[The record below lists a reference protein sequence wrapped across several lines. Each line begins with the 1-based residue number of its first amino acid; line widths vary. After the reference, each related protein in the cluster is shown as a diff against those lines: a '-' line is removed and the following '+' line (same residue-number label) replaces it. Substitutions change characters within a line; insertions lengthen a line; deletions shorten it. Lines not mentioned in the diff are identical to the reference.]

1 MKTLSFNIGV
11 EQTLPAAAHA
21 AKARIPRE
29 TVLRR
34 NHNLAELDSADKREP
49 QYRNENRKTRMKR
62 PIMYPRFL
70 LIGVVAVPLAF
81 LAAAPAS
88 AQVTDPRVA
97 QLEEQ
102 VRQLNGLVEE
112 LNFQILQ
119 MQDQLRRMQEDNE
132 LRFQE
137 IEQRRS
143 DAGGARASGSDQAAA
158 GAGSGDDDFY
168 AGAGE
173 QGQAAAPGEDAPAR
187 GEPPRNLGS
196 ITFDADGAPRVA
208 APADQGSSTHAGPD
222 DTTVAALPRGDDDDE
237 LYRNSYEFILSGDYD
252 TAEAG
257 FRDLIARFPD
267 SEHAADAHFWL
278 GEALLAQQ
286 KPRDAAEI
294 FLAASRDFPQA
305 RKAPDTLFKLGVSL
319 AAMKQRDVACAT
331 FTEVLQRYPQASDA
345 LKERVKQEQAAA
357 SC

>member
-1 MKTLSFNIGV
+1 MF
-11 EQTLPAAAHA
+11 
-21 AKARIPRE
+21 
-29 TVLRR
+29 
-34 NHNLAELDSADKREP
+34 
-49 QYRNENRKTRMKR
+49 
-62 PIMYPRFL
+62 PRFL
-70 LIGVVAVPLAF
+70 LIGALALPF
-81 LAAAPAS
+81 AASLVLGAGAPAS

-132 LRFQE
+132 MRFQE
-137 IEQRRS
+137 LEQRRS
-143 DAGGARASGSDQAAA
+143 DATGARTSDRAAA
-158 GAGSGDDDFY
+158 DSEGAGSGDEEFY
-168 AGAGE
+168 GGA
-173 QGQAAAPGEDAPAR
+173 QAQAPAR
-187 GEPPRNLGS
+187 QPPAQSPAQPPASGEGAQVLGEPPRNLGS
-196 ITFDADGAPRVA
+196 ITFDADGTPRVA
-208 APADQGSSTHAGPD
+208 TPADPAVQGQATPTGPD
-222 DTTVAALPRGDDDDE
+222 DTTVAALPSGSDDDDE
-237 LYRNSYEFILSGDYD
+237 LYRNAYEFILSGDYD
-252 TAEAG
+252 TAEAS

-286 KPRDAAEI
+286 KPREAAEI

-319 AAMKQRDVACAT
+319 AAMNQRDVACAT
-331 FTEVLQRYPQASDA
+331 FTEVLQRYPQSSDA
-345 LKERVKQEQAAA
+345 LKERVKQEQATA

>member
-1 MKTLSFNIGV
+1 M
-11 EQTLPAAAHA
+11 
-21 AKARIPRE
+21 
-29 TVLRR
+29 
-34 NHNLAELDSADKREP
+34 D
-49 QYRNENRKTRMKR
+49 ENRTTRMKR
-62 PIMYPRFL
+62 PIMFPRFL
-70 LIGVVAVPLAF
+70 LIGALALPLAF
-81 LAAAPAS
+81 IATMPAS
-88 AQVTDPRVA
+88 AQVADPRVA

-143 DAGGARASGSDQAAA
+143 DNNSGGNSARASDHAAA
-158 GAGSGDDDFY
+158 DPGSGDDEFY
-168 AGAGE
+168 GGNQPQAGN
-173 QGQAAAPGEDAPAR
+173 QAASGAQVM

-196 ITFDADGAPRVA
+196 ITFDADGSPRVV
-208 APADQGSSTHAGPD
+208 APPHQSSEAQSTLDGA
-222 DTTVAALPRGDDDDE
+222 TVAALPPRGDDDDE
-237 LYRNSYEFILSGDYD
+237 LYRNAYEFILSGDYD

-267 SEHAADAHFWL
+267 SEHSADAHFWL

-286 KPRDAAEI
+286 KPREAAET

-305 RKAPDTLFKLGVSL
+305 RKAPDMLFKLGVSL
-319 AAMKQRDVACAT
+319 AAMQQRDVACAT

-345 LKERVKQEQAAA
+345 LKERVKQEQASA

>member
-1 MKTLSFNIGV
+1 MF
-11 EQTLPAAAHA
+11 
-21 AKARIPRE
+21 
-29 TVLRR
+29 LRF
-34 NHNLAELDSADKREP
+34 
-49 QYRNENRKTRMKR
+49 M
-62 PIMYPRFL
+62 
-70 LIGVVAVPLAF
+70 LIGALALPLA
-81 LAAAPAS
+81 LAAGSPAS
-88 AQVTDPRVA
+88 AQVADPRVA

-143 DAGGARASGSDQAAA
+143 DAAPATRPSDHAAA
-158 GAGSGDDDFY
+158 APAPAEDTGSGDDEFY
-168 AGAGE
+168 AAE
-173 QGQAAAPGEDAPAR
+173 DAAPNGGAQVR
-187 GEPPRNLGS
+187 GEPPRNLGA
-196 ITFDADGAPRVA
+196 ITFDADGTPRVA
-208 APADQGSSTHAGPD
+208 APAEGPD

-237 LYRNSYEFILSGDYD
+237 LYRGAYELILAGDYD

-257 FRDLIARFPD
+257 FRDLIARFPA
-267 SEHAADAHFWL
+267 SEHTADAHFWL

-286 KPRDAAEI
+286 KPREAAEI
-294 FLAASRDFPQA
+294 FLAASRDYPDA

-319 AAMKQRDVACAT
+319 VAMKQRDVACAT
-331 FTEVLQRYPQASDA
+331 FSEVLQRYPQASAA
-345 LKERVKQEQAAA
+345 LKERVRQEQAAA

>member
-1 MKTLSFNIGV
+1 
-11 EQTLPAAAHA
+11 
-21 AKARIPRE
+21 
-29 TVLRR
+29 
-34 NHNLAELDSADKREP
+34 
-49 QYRNENRKTRMKR
+49 MKR
-62 PIMYPRFL
+62 TLTFPRFL
-70 LIGVVAVPLAF
+70 LIGALALPLASI
-81 LAAAPAS
+81 AALPAS

-143 DAGGARASGSDQAAA
+143 DSGAGSDARASDHAAA
-158 GAGSGDDDFY
+158 DPGSGDDEFY
-168 AGAGE
+168 GAG
-173 QGQAAAPGEDAPAR
+173 QPQAGNQPATPGRVEGAQVL
-187 GEPPRNLGS
+187 GEPPRSLGS
-196 ITFDADGAPRVA
+196 ITFDADGSPRVV
-208 APADQGSSTHAGPD
+208 APADPAQHGGAAQSSLDGG
-222 DTTVAALPRGDDDDE
+222 TVAALPPRGDDDDE

-267 SEHAADAHFWL
+267 SEHTADAHFWL
-278 GEALLAQQ
+278 GEAQLAQQ
-286 KPRDAAEI
+286 KPRDAAET

-305 RKAPDTLFKLGVSL
+305 RKAPDMLFKLGVSL
-319 AAMKQRDVACAT
+319 AAMQQRDVACAT

-345 LKERVKQEQAAA
+345 LKERVKQEQASA

>member
-1 MKTLSFNIGV
+1 M
-11 EQTLPAAAHA
+11 
-21 AKARIPRE
+21 
-29 TVLRR
+29 
-34 NHNLAELDSADKREP
+34 LA
-49 QYRNENRKTRMKR
+49 
-62 PIMYPRFL
+62 RFL
-70 LIGVVAVPLAF
+70 LIGAFALPLA
-81 LAAAPAS
+81 LAAAAPAS
-88 AQVTDPRVA
+88 AQTTDPRVA

-112 LNFQILQ
+112 LNFQLLQ

-132 LRFQE
+132 MRFQE
-137 IEQRRS
+137 LEQRRS
-143 DAGGARASGSDQAAA
+143 DASGTRSSDHAATTPA
-158 GAGSGDDDFY
+158 PSDDAGSGDEEFY
-168 AGAGE
+168 GGGMQAAGE
-173 QGQAAAPGEDAPAR
+173 GAQVR

-196 ITFDADGAPRVA
+196 ITFDADGTPRLA
-208 APADQGSSTHAGPD
+208 QPADPALQGQGQVGQGQD
-222 DTTVAALPRGDDDDE
+222 GTTVAALPRGDDDDE

-286 KPRDAAEI
+286 KPREAAEI

-319 AAMKQRDVACAT
+319 AAMNQRDVACAT

-345 LKERVKQEQAAA
+345 LKDRVKQEQSAA